1 MSEKYV
7 PLYTKYRPMIFADI
21 TGQSSTVK
29 ALTNAVQ
36 SGKVAHAFLFCGPRG
51 TGKTSTARILAKSL
65 NCVNGPTI
73 TPCGKCP
80 GCLDV
85 INSTP
90 VDVIEI
96 DAASNRSVEDARNIL
111 EKVRYAPVNGKYKIY
126 IIDEVH
132 MLTTE
137 ASNTLLKTLEE
148 PPANVVFILATTEA
162 HKVLETIV
170 SRCQRYDFKRITT
183 SDIIKRLDFIAQK
196 EDIKIEETA
205 LAEIAKNAAGGM
217 RDAVALLDRL
227 SVIGKTDKITP
238 ADVNEILG
246 KLSFEKL
253 HALTDT
259 ISAGNTQDALF
270 ELNKIYDEGN
280 EPGRIIAG
288 LIKYLRDLLIIKT
301 VTDKDLIFS
310 TTGFNEQTLPE
321 AEKQAKSMTSDTIL
335 YMIERLSFHFAQVK
349 ETTEKY
355 MQVQLCIIELTNVP
369 KVETLAELT
378 KRVKILEDKL
388 ANGAIPVKTVQPVG
402 SANPAQNTQAQRYS
416 EPSRSAETPAAPEHR
431 ITHSEEPVFRHE
443 APEIKSSVPSHPE
456 PTQPSSSA
464 SANSDDWAQILSGIE
479 KMPSRMFF
487 TNLSRPI
494 EVSKDRI
501 ILAFSNDAAAKQADD
516 SNKRTPLENAAKAHF
531 GVNDIKI
538 TIKVKPD
545 EFAKKQVIK
554 AKEIPISPAPSVKPP
569 VAAPSESAP
578 DDEEEENETVAFYSA
593 NAPTSAPKTDNSQNT
608 PETLQKP
615 EIPEN
620 VSDTVANFINLFGGQ
635 IIE

>member
-259 ISAGNTQDALF
+259 ISAGNTQNALF

-402 SANPAQNTQAQRYS
+402 SAKPAQNTQAHRYS
-416 EPSRSAETPAAPEHR
+416 EPSRSAETPSAPEHR
-431 ITHSEEPVFRHE
+431 IAHSEEPVFRHE

-456 PTQPSSSA
+456 PTQPVSTSNT
-464 SANSDDWAQILSGIE
+464 NSDDWAQILSGIE

-569 VAAPSESAP
+569 VAALSGPAP